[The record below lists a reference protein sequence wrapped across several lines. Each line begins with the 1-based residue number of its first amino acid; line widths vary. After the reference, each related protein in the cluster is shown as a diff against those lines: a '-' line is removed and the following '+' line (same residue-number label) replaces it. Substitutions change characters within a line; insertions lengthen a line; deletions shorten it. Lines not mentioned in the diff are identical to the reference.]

1 LKSLSQETDAVSVNQ
16 FEKQMNFQHYLASL
30 LNPSSIAL
38 IGASSRAG
46 SIGTLLWNHLSA
58 NHGSAVIYPV
68 NPKYKNIQDAA
79 CFSSVKAVPA
89 AVDVA
94 VLAAPPAHYIRLI
107 GECAE
112 KQVKAVVLC
121 GGYPKSQLPAGLDK
135 AVEEAKQKGIRF
147 LGPQSLGII
156 NTQKG
161 INLSFRETLPA
172 KGGVGLVSQSP
183 GLSTTVID
191 FASTIT
197 GGFSYVIDPGQEW
210 DLDVAD
216 FVDFLAWDRST
227 QCIVLYLE
235 SFKRPRLLLS
245 AVQRARRSKPV
256 LVLRGGRTPFA
267 ADLITSHT
275 GSLPDEDGFMETA
288 FRRSGAILLDSLLEL
303 QSALQVLTFRQRN
316 AVEKVCGI
324 VNSKGVDTLLADL
337 AFSEHLN
344 LSRPTAAEAKMLSET
359 FGISNPYSNPLTT
372 GLTLEPK
379 KIAQLT
385 DAVSKFA
392 SCDAVLL
399 VIASNPVQNS
409 AAVAKALL
417 PVLKKSPKTIIP
429 IWIGGSESAEAQ
441 NLLNKNGFLSFCSM
455 EAGTKALSFIRAIHK
470 GLPAPEFQQTQIP
483 RLMPDELDG
492 ARKIIRKAQLE
503 GRNLLYETETKRL
516 LASLGFETTA
526 CLHAGSP
533 GEVREAR
540 RALGF
545 PLAMKIR
552 TDGILSK
559 SEFGGVVTGI
569 RSDHELLEAWNS
581 MKKRIVALGI
591 NPERFA
597 VTLQKSLPNLDGREF
612 RLGFRTTKNFGPVV
626 YFGIGG
632 FYGDAAGSCASDFA
646 PLDYRSAKALI
657 EKPSFKVLLD
667 PYKGLGACDRELL
680 IRLLLK
686 VSRAAE
692 NLPALRSLNI
702 DPLLLGEDA
711 AVVLDAHASV
721 GSGPVET
728 DEKFSHLIFPKALS
742 GRPQL
747 IENPNGPFYLKTA
760 EAGDFCSFRTY
771 LSALSERSRQLRFH
785 SIGASPDAEAAEF
798 LLYDPDR
805 SYSVF
810 VTASDAPGASVIAE
824 ATFSEL
830 PDAAGAEFGISVSD
844 KFQRKGLAKLLMEKL
859 EEEAKKR
866 GLQYLLGYVLKE
878 NSPMLAFMKS
888 RGYACLKDSDDPKV
902 FNCVLRFRG

>member
-1 LKSLSQETDAVSVNQ
+1 
-16 FEKQMNFQHYLASL
+16 
-30 LNPSSIAL
+30 
-38 IGASSRAG
+38 
-46 SIGTLLWNHLSA
+46 LSA
-58 NHGSAVIYPV
+58 NHGSAKIYPV
-68 NPKYKNIQDAA
+68 NPKYKNIQEVP
-79 CFSSVKAVPA
+79 CFSSVKAIPDG
-89 AVDVA
+89 VDLA
-94 VLAAPPAHYIRLI
+94 VLACPPSLYIKLI

-112 KQVKAVVLC
+112 KEVKGIILC
-121 GGYPKSQLPAGLDK
+121 GGYPKAQLPDGL
-135 AVEEAKQKGIRF
+135 EEAIEEAGHKGIRF

-156 NTQKG
+156 STQKG
-161 INLSFRETLPA
+161 INLSFREPLPT
-172 KGGVGLVSQSP
+172 KGGIGLVSQSP
-183 GLSTTVID
+183 GLSTTIID
-191 FASTIT
+191 FVSTIT
-197 GGFSYVIDPGQEW
+197 GGFSYVVDPGQEW

-216 FVDFLAWDRST
+216 FVDFLSWDRHT

-245 AVQRARRSKPV
+245 AIQRARKSKPV
-256 LVLRGGRTPFA
+256 LVLKGGRTPYA
-267 ADLITSHT
+267 ADLITGRT
-275 GSLPDEDGFMETA
+275 GSLPDEDDFMETA

-316 AVEKVCGI
+316 AVEKIYGI

-337 AFSEHLN
+337 AFSEN
-344 LSRPTAAEAKMLSET
+344 LSLARPASAEAQMLSET
-359 FGISNPYSNPLTT
+359 FGISSPYSNPLAT

-379 KIAQLT
+379 KIAQLVG
-385 DAVSKFA
+385 AVSKFE
-392 SCDAVLL
+392 SCDAVLV
-399 VIASNPVQNS
+399 VIASNPVQDS
-409 AAVAKALL
+409 ASVAKALL
-417 PVLKKSPKTIIP
+417 PVLKKSAKTIIP

-441 NLLNKNGFLSFCSM
+441 NFLNKNGFLSFCSM

-470 GLPAPEFQQTQIP
+470 GLPAPEFLQTQVP
-483 RLMPDELDG
+483 RLTPDELDG
-492 ARKIIRKAQLE
+492 ARKIIRQAQLE

-526 CLHAGSP
+526 CLHAGSL
-533 GEVREAR
+533 GEIREAR

-559 SEFGGVVTGI
+559 SEFGGVITGI
-569 RSDHELLEAWNS
+569 RNDHELQEAWNS
-581 MKKRIVALGI
+581 MKKRIVSLGI

-632 FYGDAAGSCASDFA
+632 FYGNAMECCAADFA
-646 PLDYRSAKALI
+646 PLDRRSALALL
-657 EKPSFKVLLD
+657 EKPAFRVLLD
-667 PYKGLGACDRELL
+667 PYKGLGGCDREILVQ
-680 IRLLLK
+680 LLLK
-686 VSRAAE
+686 ISQAAE

-702 DPLLLGEDA
+702 DPLLLGQDA

-728 DEKFSHLIFPKALS
+728 DEKFSHLIFPKALGRSPQAVENRS
-742 GRPQL
+742 GS
-747 IENPNGPFYLKTA
+747 FYLKTA
-760 EAGDFCSFRTY
+760 EANDFCAFRTY

-785 SIGASPDAEAAEF
+785 STGTNLDAEAAEF

-810 VTASDAPGASVIAE
+810 VTASDAPDASIIAE
-824 ATFSEL
+824 ATFSTL

-844 KFQRKGLAKLLMEKL
+844 KFQRKGLANLLMEKL
-859 EEEAKKR
+859 EEEARRR
-866 GLQYLLGYVLKE
+866 GLNYLLGYVLKE
-878 NSPMLAFMKS
+878 NSPMLSFMKS

-902 FNCVLRFRG
+902 FNCVLKLKD